1 MKYKNNGSFIC
12 DRCRNKC
19 TGGCHEKLMEIMNGD
34 LSHYEENKDLLGR
47 KQIIHCL
54 GKYCDNPCE
63 LQREDYTPF
72 NEDDGIK
79 PLIELISWMGGKI
92 HTLIEENNTLKINRI

>member
-1 MKYKNNGSFIC
+1 MAI
-12 DRCRNKC
+12 
-19 TGGCHEKLMEIMNGD
+19 INGD
-34 LSHYEENKDLLGR
+34 LSHYEENKDLIGR

-63 LQREDYTPF
+63 FQREDYTPF

-79 PLIELISWMGGKI
+79 PLMEVIGWMGGKI
-92 HTLIEENNTLKINRI
+92 NKLLEEKK

>member
-1 MKYKNNGSFIC
+1 MKEYKNNGSFIC
-12 DRCRNKC
+12 DRCRNTCK
-19 TGGCHEKLMEIMNGD
+19 GGCHEKLMEIKNGD
-34 LSHYEENKDLLGR
+34 LSHYEENKDLVGR

-63 LQREDYTPF
+63 LQRENYTPF

-79 PLIELISWMGGKI
+79 PLIELISWMGKKI
-92 HTLIEENNTLKINRI
+92 NTLLEENNILKNK